1 VVDVTGWVVP
11 TPTRPRGSRRG
22 TVGWFLAGFVAAV
35 ALGGLAL
42 VLAAGH
48 AADLGL
54 LVAAAGVCTS
64 VWFSTKLPGRHGAAF
79 VVGGVTA
86 VFLAAAKIA
95 YELVTTPWGF

>member
-1 VVDVTGWVVP
+1 
-11 TPTRPRGSRRG
+11 
-22 TVGWFLAGFVAAV
+22 
-35 ALGGLAL
+35 
-42 VLAAGH
+42 
-48 AADLGL
+48 
-54 LVAAAGVCTS
+54 